1 MGVYAHIRVIRQL
14 LSVNL
19 DHNYSMGTKTIET
32 IEEDEEEE
40 LDDVRYR
47 FFITCAQCFL

>member
-1 MGVYAHIRVIRQL
+1 MGVYAHVGVIRQL

-32 IEEDEEEE
+32 IEGDEEEE
-40 LDDVRYR
+40 LDDVVDR
-47 FFITCAQCFL
+47 FFITCTQCFL